1 MASVAVDGATDDR
14 TRALGGMANVAAL
27 TFLVARA
34 VPLGWTVGIA
44 GGVPLARA
52 AQRHGARAGYA
63 TATAS
68 LVETTAIMGPARM
81 GIPVPQAASAPLLGA
96 LAGRGAPYVA
106 LAAAGAAMRTA
117 YYAVTSAFSIV
128 VLVGLDA
135 YLGTYDRVRDL
146 LGFLPS
152 GTSAAL
158 VLTFASLVVWSTG
171 AGLIQAW
178 VIRRGLARWEDE
190 VAATPSI
197 APLRDADADAAA
209 ESPHA
214 GALVLGAVAGF
225 AVTLAST
232 DPRALGAIALVLAVA
247 WAASAADG
255 RAVVRGVAIAA
266 PLAIS
271 TLAFGLVGGI
281 GSDSAVLRSAR
292 VALLVLIAVWVRS
305 AAGSQGLRRV
315 SLVAV
320 RRLRRVGVLADSA
333 AVLGAATP
341 VEDLSGSA
349 RRLGG
354 RLRSAR
360 RRPVPVVDAA
370 LGWIAEESVRLGAQ

>member
-1 MASVAVDGATDDR
+1 MDGATDDR
-14 TRALGGMANVAAL
+14 TWALGGMANVAAL

-96 LAGRGAPYVA
+96 LAGRGASYVA
-106 LAAAGAAMRTA
+106 LAAAGAAVRTA

-146 LGFLPS
+146 LSFLPS
-152 GTSAAL
+152 GTTAAL
-158 VLTFASLVVWSTG
+158 VLTFASLVVWSIG

-178 VIRRGLARWEDE
+178 VIRRGLARWEDG

-197 APLRDADADAAA
+197 APLRNADADALAAA

-214 GALVLGAVAGF
+214 GALVLCAVAGF
-225 AVTLAST
+225 ALTLAST

-255 RAVVRGVAIAA
+255 RAVVRGVALAA

-281 GSDSAVLRSAR
+281 GSEHAVLRSAR

-315 SLVAV
+315 SLIAV
-320 RRLRRVGVLADSA
+320 RHLWRVGVLADSA

-341 VEDLSGSA
+341 VEDLSGSG
-349 RRLGG
+349 RRLGR

-370 LGWIAEESVRLGAQ
+370 LGWIAEESVRLGA